1 MTILGAFSTLLFVVS
16 AALII
21 NKIEDYNK
29 QKKRVDMSFR
39 EGLLLTDLPIITF
52 YNGGDKVNFLLD
64 TGASESIIDSTVI
77 KKLHYDS
84 LDKKGTVFGMEGNVQ
99 ETEYI
104 KLSFDYKGHFYN
116 DEFQVVDM
124 TASFSRVKAETG
136 VTLSGILG
144 SKFFTKYKY
153 VLDFD
158 ELIAYSKKV

>member
-1 MTILGAFSTLLFVVS
+1 MMVLGAFSMLLFIVVV
-16 AALII
+16 ALII

-52 YNGGDKVNFLLD
+52 YSGGDKVNFLLD

-84 LDKKGTVFGMEGNVQ
+84 LDKKGTIFGMEGNVQ
-99 ETEYI
+99 ETEYV
-104 KLSFDYKGHFYN
+104 KLSFDYKGHFYS

-124 TASFSRVKAETG
+124 SASFSKVKAETG

-158 ELIAYSKKV
+158 ELIAYSKKQ

>member
-1 MTILGAFSTLLFVVS
+1 MWIFECFGVILATTFILL
-16 AALII
+16 L
-21 NKIEDYNK
+21 Y
-29 QKKRVDMSFR
+29 KRIKNSCSNDRVEMSFR
-39 EGLLLTDLPIITF
+39 ESMDLTDLPIVTF
-52 YNGGDKVNFLLD
+52 YNNNIRINFLLD
-64 TGASESIIDSTVI
+64 TGATESVIDSTIV

-84 LDKKGTVFGMEGNVQ
+84 LDKKGTIFGMEGNVQ
-99 ETEYI
+99 ETEYV

-124 TASFSRVKAETG
+124 AASFSRVKAETG

-158 ELIAYSKKV
+158 ELIAYSKKQ